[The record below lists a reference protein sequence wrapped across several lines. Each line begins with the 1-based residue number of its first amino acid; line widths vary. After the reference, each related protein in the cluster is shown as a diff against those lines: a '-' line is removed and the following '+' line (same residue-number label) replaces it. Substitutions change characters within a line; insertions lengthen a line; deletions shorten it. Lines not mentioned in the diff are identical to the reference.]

1 MGPASAGEKEPMSQS
16 QQMYWVCSDV
26 LSLILQLRNSRDLPA
41 PDILQRRVLGLFD
54 TMMQNG
60 KEARIPEQDMVDA
73 KFALAA
79 FADEIIYHSTWPG
92 KTQWLSNPLQLQFFG
107 LNTAGDGFFSNLDSL
122 YGQRNRAHVAQIY
135 FLCLALGFQGKYR
148 LRQQE
153 GLPAVVEGVGN
164 FVALSE
170 GGGDVLAPNAE
181 RKDGGG
187 GAVRRELPF
196 LAIALGTL
204 VVAVIIV
211 LILYLVVSYQAG
223 EVADGIKKLVQS
235 SK

>member
-1 MGPASAGEKEPMSQS
+1 MSLS
-16 QQMYWVCSDV
+16 QTMYFVCSDV

-60 KEARIPEQDMVDA
+60 RDARIPEQDMNDV

-79 FADEIIYHSTWPG
+79 FADEVIFNSTWPG
-92 KTQWLSNPLQLQFFG
+92 RTQWLQNPLQFQFFH
-107 LNTAGDGFFSNLDSL
+107 LNTAGEGFFAQLDSL
-122 YGQRNRAHVAQIY
+122 YGQRGRNHVAQIY

-148 LRQQE
+148 LRHQE
-153 GLPAVVEGVGN
+153 GLSAVIEGVGN
-164 FVALSE
+164 YIALSE

-187 GAVRRELPF
+187 GAVRRELPY
-196 LAIALGTL
+196 LAIALGFLVLAVL
-204 VVAVIIV
+204 VVIV
-211 LILYLVVSYQAG
+211 LRLIVASDASD
-223 EVADGIKKLVQS
+223 VADEIKKLLS
-235 SK
+235 TGR

>member
-1 MGPASAGEKEPMSQS
+1 MSNLSQS
-16 QQMYWVCSDV
+16 MYWVCSDV

-60 KEARIPEQDMVDA
+60 REARIPEQDMIDA

-79 FADEIIYHSTWPG
+79 FADEVIYHSNWPG
-92 KTQWLSNPLQLQFFG
+92 KTQWLSNPLQLQFFQ
-107 LNTAGDGFFSNLDSL
+107 LNTAGDGFFVNLDNM
-122 YGQRNRAHVAQIY
+122 YGQRGRAHVAQIY

-148 LRQQE
+148 LRNQE
-153 GLPAVVEGVGN
+153 GLGMVVEGVGN
-164 FVALSE
+164 YVALSE

-181 RKDGGG
+181 RKDGSG

-196 LAIALGTL
+196 LAVALGFL
-204 VVAVIIV
+204 VVAVIVVIILR
-211 LILYLVVSYQAG
+211 LIIGSNADS
-223 EVADGIKKLVQS
+223 VAEGIQKMLGK
-235 SK
+235 

>member
-1 MGPASAGEKEPMSQS
+1 MSLS

-26 LSLILQLRNSRDLPA
+26 LSLILQLRSSRDLPA

-60 KEARIPEQDMVDA
+60 RDARIPEQDMVDA

-79 FADEIIYHSTWPG
+79 FADEVIYHSTWPG
-92 KTQWLSNPLQLQFFG
+92 KSQWLSNPLQLQFFQ
-107 LNTAGDGFFSNLDSL
+107 LNTAGDGFFTNLDGL
-122 YGQRNRAHVAQIY
+122 YGQRQRAHVAQIY

-153 GLPAVVEGVGN
+153 GLAAVVEGLGN

-181 RKDGGG
+181 RKDGTG

-196 LAIALGTL
+196 LALALGL
-204 VVAVIIV
+204 LLSAVIVVIV
-211 LILYLVVSYQAG
+211 LRLLVSIDADG
-223 EVADGIKKLVQS
+223 VADAIRKLVS
-235 SK
+235 

>member
-1 MGPASAGEKEPMSQS
+1 MSLS

-60 KEARIPEQDMVDA
+60 REARIPEQDMNDA

-79 FADEIIYHSTWPG
+79 LADEVIYHSNWSG
-92 KTQWLSNPLQLQFFG
+92 KTQWLSNPLQLQFFN
-107 LNTAGDGFFSNLDSL
+107 LNTAGDTFFTNLDNL
-122 YGQRNRAHVAQIY
+122 HGQRGRNHVAQIY

-153 GLPAVVEGVGN
+153 QLGAITEGLGN
-164 FVALSE
+164 YVALSE
-170 GGGDVLAPNAE
+170 GGSDQLAPNAE
-181 RKDGGG
+181 RKDGGAG
-187 GAVRRELPF
+187 TVRKELPF
-196 LAIALGTL
+196 LALALGFL
-204 VVAVIIV
+204 VVAIV
-211 LILYLVVSYQAG
+211 LVIVLKLVVGSSADSAAQTIQKLAG
-223 EVADGIKKLVQS
+223 

>member
-1 MGPASAGEKEPMSQS
+1 MSLS

-26 LSLILQLRNSRDLPA
+26 LSLILQLRSSRDLPA
-41 PDILQRRVLGLFD
+41 PDILQRRVLSLFE

-60 KEARIPEQDMVDA
+60 KEARIPEQDMIDA

-79 FADEIIYHSTWPG
+79 FADEVIYHSNWPG
-92 KTQWLSNPLQLQFFG
+92 KTQWLSNPLQLQFFQ
-107 LNTAGDGFFSNLDSL
+107 LNTAGDGFFTNLDNL

-153 GLPAVVEGVGN
+153 GLAAVVEGVGN

-170 GGGDVLAPNAE
+170 GGGEVLAPNAE

-196 LAIALGTL
+196 LAVALGFL
-204 VVAVIIV
+204 ALAVIVVIV
-211 LILYLVVSYQAG
+211 LRLWVGSSADDVVSAIQ
-223 EVADGIKKLVQS
+223 KLLAS
-235 SK
+235 TK

>member
-1 MGPASAGEKEPMSQS
+1 MSVS

-41 PDILQRRVLGLFD
+41 PDILQRRVLGLFE

-60 KEARIPEQDMVDA
+60 REARVPEQDMIDA

-79 FADEIIYHSTWPG
+79 FADEVIYNSTWPG
-92 KTQWLSNPLQLQFFG
+92 KTQWLSNPLQLQFFQI
-107 LNTAGDGFFSNLDSL
+107 NTAGDTFFVNLDNL
-122 YGQRNRAHVAQIY
+122 HGQRGRAHVAQIY

-153 GLPAVVEGVGN
+153 GLAAVVEGLGN
-164 FVALSE
+164 YVALSE
-170 GGGDVLAPNAE
+170 GGGEILAPNAE
-181 RKDGGG
+181 RKDAGG

-196 LAIALGTL
+196 VAVALGFFVL
-204 VVAVIIV
+204 ALIIV
-211 LILYLVVSYQAG
+211 IVLRLIIGSNADS
-223 EVADGIKKLVQS
+223 VAEQINKLF
-235 SK
+235 K

>member
-1 MGPASAGEKEPMSQS
+1 MSLS

-26 LSLILQLRNSRDLPA
+26 LSLILQLRSSRDLPA

-60 KEARIPEQDMVDA
+60 REARIPEQDMIDA

-79 FADEIIYHSTWPG
+79 FADEVIYHSTWPG
-92 KTQWLSNPLQLQFFG
+92 KTQWLSNPLQLQFFQ
-107 LNTAGDGFFSNLDSL
+107 LNTAGDGFFTNLDNL
-122 YGQRNRAHVAQIY
+122 YGQRQRAHVAQIY

-153 GLPAVVEGVGN
+153 GLGAVVEGLGN

-181 RKDGGG
+181 RKDGTG

-196 LAIALGTL
+196 LVVALGFLVLAVL
-204 VVAVIIV
+204 VVIV
-211 LILYLVVSYQAG
+211 LRLIIGSSAG
-223 EVADGIKKLVQS
+223 DVAESIQKLVGS
-235 SK
+235 GK

>member
-1 MGPASAGEKEPMSQS
+1 
-16 QQMYWVCSDV
+16 MYWVCSDV

-54 TMMQNG
+54 TMMQTG
-60 KEARIPEQDMVDA
+60 REARIPEQDMIDA

-79 FADEIIYHSTWPG
+79 FADEVIYHSNWPG
-92 KTQWLSNPLQLQFFG
+92 KTQWLSNPLQLQFFQ
-107 LNTAGDGFFSNLDSL
+107 LNTAGDGFFVNLDNM
-122 YGQRNRAHVAQIY
+122 YGQRGRAHVAQIY

-148 LRQQE
+148 LRNQE
-153 GLPAVVEGVGN
+153 GLGAVVEGVGN

-170 GGGDVLAPNAE
+170 GGTDVLAPNAE

-196 LAIALGTL
+196 LAVALGFL
-204 VVAVIIV
+204 VVAVIV
-211 LILYLVVSYQAG
+211 VFILRIWVSSSADN
-223 EVADGIKKLVQS
+223 VAEGIQKLLG
-235 SK
+235 K

>member
-1 MGPASAGEKEPMSQS
+1 MSLS
-16 QQMYWVCSDV
+16 QTMYWVCSDV

-60 KEARIPEQDMVDA
+60 REARIPEQDMIDA

-79 FADEIIYHSTWPG
+79 FADEIIYNSTWPG
-92 KTQWLSNPLQLQFFG
+92 KTQWLSNPLQLQFFQ
-107 LNTAGDGFFSNLDSL
+107 LNTAGDTFFSNLDNL
-122 YGQRNRAHVAQIY
+122 HGQRGRTHVAQIY

-148 LRQQE
+148 LRGQEQLGAIAE
-153 GLPAVVEGVGN
+153 GLGN
-164 FVALSE
+164 YVALAE

-181 RKDGGG
+181 RKDAGG

-196 LAIALGTL
+196 
-204 VVAVIIV
+204 VAVALSFFVLALVIVIV
-211 LILYLVVSYQAG
+211 LRLIVGSN
-223 EVADGIKKLVQS
+223 ADTVIEQIQKLFG
-235 SK
+235 K

>member
-1 MGPASAGEKEPMSQS
+1 MSNLSQS
-16 QQMYWVCSDV
+16 MYWVCSDV

-60 KEARIPEQDMVDA
+60 REARIPEQDMIDA

-79 FADEIIYHSTWPG
+79 FADEVIYHSNWPG
-92 KTQWLSNPLQLQFFG
+92 KTQWLSNPLQLQFFQ
-107 LNTAGDGFFSNLDSL
+107 LNTAGDGFFVNLDNM
-122 YGQRNRAHVAQIY
+122 YGQRGRAHVAQIY

-148 LRQQE
+148 LRNQE
-153 GLPAVVEGVGN
+153 GLGMVVEGVGN
-164 FVALSE
+164 YVALSE

-196 LAIALGTL
+196 LAVALGFL
-204 VVAVIIV
+204 VVAVIVVIILR
-211 LILYLVVSYQAG
+211 LIIGSNADS
-223 EVADGIKKLVQS
+223 VAEGIQKMLGK
-235 SK
+235 